1 MLKGGT
7 TFRLAFDLFIISLVI
22 LFLEL
27 ACIRWFPA
35 HVIFLTFFTNTVLLA
50 CFLGMSVG
58 CLLAGSQRNW
68 LSWTPL
74 LLCLA
79 LVSGHGVEYL
89 HSHPVP
95 EWLGIPGGGLKVDV
109 GRQADPQVVY
119 FGTEYDDRDLAD
131 FYVPIELLGGYF
143 FLIIA
148 LALVGPGQELGR
160 ALKRVPNR
168 VLAYTLNIL
177 GSIAGILLF
186 VGCSRWELGPL
197 WWFGMVALG
206 VAYFIIAGV
215 PGHRN
220 RALLQRLIG
229 LVFLGGCLWLVSWT
243 SGPIWSKD
251 QEIPPHNWS
260 PYYRVDYNRPDRF
273 IAVNLIGHQVMVP
286 AENTQV
292 LAYALPHML
301 NRDAGG
307 IPFKRVLIVGA
318 GSGNDVSRALQWGAE
333 HVDAVEIDPVI
344 LRIGKHDHP
353 DHPYQDRD
361 RVTAF
366 LNDGRNFLRSCTSKY
381 DLILFAL
388 VDSLVLHSSYSNI
401 RLESFLFTR
410 QALTDVR
417 RCLNPDG
424 LFVMCNYFRQGWIV
438 ARLQKSLEEVFPEKP
453 LVLTLP
459 YRTLVDSDTKEG
471 FTMFF
476 AGNIEYL
483 LRAFTANPHYI
494 LRHGQALSPQAPNGF
509 TPKPSP
515 AEKVQ
520 TFGLAQVRTNEYLD
534 TAEDNWPFL
543 YLRQR
548 MLPDLTLRGMIVM
561 GGVSLAFLWLVKPVR
576 SREGPGASPNPEGL
590 VERASMEEAGEC
602 RGLVAET
609 SQPFQTGRGAL
620 LVRSPAILE
629 PAFYK
634 WHPHRSGL
642 LNRMQMFFLGAGFML
657 IETKAVV
664 QMALLF
670 GSTWVVN
677 SVVFL
682 AVLVM
687 VLAANLVVL
696 LFRPRSM
703 WPFYFGLLGA
713 LALNSL
719 IPLDQFLGHGRVVQI
734 GGSSLLV
741 FGPILFAG
749 MVFGVAFS
757 RSAEPDRDFGAN
769 IAGAILGGL
778 TENMSMLWGFQS
790 LIGLAI
796 VYYALSALPNIF
808 LFCQKVMTTPLLP
821 RFAWERES
829 K

>member
-1 MLKGGT
+1 M
-7 TFRLAFDLFIISLVI
+7 AFDLFIISLIV

-58 CLLAGSQRNW
+58 CLLAGSRRHW
-68 LSWTPL
+68 LFWTPL

-89 HSHPVP
+89 HSHDLP
-95 EWLGIPGGGLKVDV
+95 EWLGNPGQRLKVDV
-109 GRQADPQVVY
+109 GRQAEPQVVF
-119 FGTEYDDRDLAD
+119 FGAEYDGRDLAD
-131 FYVPIELLGGYF
+131 FYVPVELLGGYF

-177 GSIAGILLF
+177 GSIVGILLF
-186 VGCSRWELGPL
+186 IGCSRWELGPL
-197 WWFGMVALG
+197 WWFGLVVLG
-206 VAYFIIAGV
+206 IAYFLIAGA
-215 PGHRN
+215 PRHRIS
-220 RALLQRLIG
+220 AMPLRLNG

-243 SGPIWSKD
+243 CGPIWSKAPG
-251 QEIPPHNWS
+251 IPSHHWS
-260 PYYRVDYNRPDRF
+260 PYYRVDYNQDDRF

-286 AENTQV
+286 ADNNHV
-292 LAYALPHML
+292 PAYALPHIL

-307 IPFKRVLIVGA
+307 MPFKRVLIIGA

-344 LRIGKHDHP
+344 LRIGTHDHP

-361 RVTAF
+361 RVTAY
-366 LNDGRNFLRSCTSKY
+366 LNDGRNFLRSCSRKY

-410 QALTDVR
+410 QALADVR

-459 YRTLVDSDTKEG
+459 YRSMVDSDTKEG

-476 AGNIEYL
+476 AGNIEHL
-483 LRAFTANPHYI
+483 LRAFTAHPHYF
-494 LRHGQALSPQAPNGF
+494 LRHGQALSPQAPDGF
-509 TPKPSP
+509 VLKPSP

-520 TFGLAQVRTNEYLD
+520 TFGLAQVSTNEYLD

-543 YLRQR
+543 YMRQR

-576 SREGPGASPNPEGL
+576 SRQGPGASPNPG
-590 VERASMEEAGEC
+590 SMMESPSVAEAGDC
-602 RGLVAET
+602 RSSLDE
-609 SQPFQTGRGAL
+609 PKEAL
-620 LVRSPAILE
+620 LVRNPAIVE

-634 WHPHRSGL
+634 WHPHRVGF
-642 LNRMQMFFLGAGFML
+642 LNRAQMFFLGAGFML

-677 SVVFL
+677 SIVIL
-682 AVLVM
+682 AMLVM

-719 IPLDQFLGHGRVVQI
+719 IPLDQFLGHGRLVQI

-749 MVFGVAFS
+749 LVFGVAFS
-757 RSAEPDRDFGAN
+757 RSPEPDRDFGAN

-796 VYYALSALPNIF
+796 AYYALSALPNIF
-808 LFCQKVMTTPLLP
+808 VFWQKVITTPLVP